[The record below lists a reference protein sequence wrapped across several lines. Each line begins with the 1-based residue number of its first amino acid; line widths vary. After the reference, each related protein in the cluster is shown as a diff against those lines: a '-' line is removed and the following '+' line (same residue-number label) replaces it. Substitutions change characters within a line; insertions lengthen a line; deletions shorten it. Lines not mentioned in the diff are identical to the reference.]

1 MTNKVLVDKNG
12 TLIEV
17 GDRVVVPYYNH
28 DKERIELQEGVVQE
42 VCMIDNVIVLEDD
55 EPIELDKYEVL
66 VIHNE
71 NK

>member
-1 MTNKVLVDKNG
+1 MNKVLVDKNG

-17 GDRVVVPYYNH
+17 GDRVVAPYYNH
-28 DKERIELQEGVVQE
+28 DKERIELQGGVVQE

-66 VIHNE
+66 VIVS
-71 NK
+71 

>member
-1 MTNKVLVDKNG
+1 MKSKVLVDKNG

-17 GDRVVVPYYNH
+17 GDSVVAPYYNH
-28 DKERIELQEGVVQE
+28 DNNRIELQEGVVQE

-66 VIHNE
+66 VIVD
-71 NK
+71 